1 MWFEDLDLLGAKK
14 GEVLPPERESCN
26 LSSGET
32 SHGRLDESGSQ
43 LGSISARSAAS
54 TRSPRVEDDCDSS
67 VASGTATPRRVYWRV
82 RLEVEH
88 SQWASPRQP
97 PRANTPPSQGIM
109 KTPSWTAEQF
119 SSHRDTIQRETELE
133 RQLDEA
139 IMKQPK
145 TTKPHP
151 ATKVGW
157 TSWLKRP
164 ASNVKQLFGGLN
176 GSADGAVRDK

>member
-1 MWFEDLDLLGAKK
+1 MWLEDFDLLGTKK
-14 GEVLPPERESCN
+14 GEVSPPERERGCN

-32 SHGRLDESGSQ
+32 SHGRLDDSGSQ
-43 LGSISARSAAS
+43 LASISARSAAS

-67 VASGTATPRRVYWRV
+67 IASGTATPRRVYWRV

-97 PRANTPPSQGIM
+97 PRASTPPSQGIM
-109 KTPSWTAEQF
+109 KVPSWTAEQF

-139 IMKQPK
+139 MKKPM
-145 TTKPHP
+145 TTKPNP

-157 TSWLKRP
+157 TSWVKRP
-164 ASNVKQLFGGLN
+164 VNNVKQLFGALN